1 VNFGLCSTVIQIRTK
16 RKFEFKGGKFETLAT
31 KCYSVACQMLVKIL
45 FMTYLIVSCN
55 LSNMKDFS
63 NNGCFIVFHFEVLSE
78 PLKRL
83 KRML

>member
-1 VNFGLCSTVIQIRTK
+1 MNFGLCSTVIQIRTR
-16 RKFEFKGGKFETLAT
+16 RKFEFKGDKLETQAT
-31 KCYSVACQMLVKIL
+31 KCYSVACQMLIKIS

-63 NNGCFIVFHFEVLSE
+63 DNECFIVLLFEVLSE
-78 PLKRL
+78 TLKHL